1 MIKEKDYKRSIE
13 IYNELNGLKEALDEI
28 EKYNDVR
35 LIFEYWDNDSYS
47 SSSWR
52 SMDYALHSIKDIL
65 DKHKE
70 MIINEINEKMQKL
83 VNEIEIENDD
93 KELEPINI
101 PL

>member
-13 IYNELNGLKEALDEI
+13 IYNKLNGLKEALNEI

-35 LIFEYWDNDSYS
+35 LIFEYWDIDSYS

-52 SMDYALHSIKDIL
+52 PMEYALHSIKDIL

-70 MIINEINEKMQKL
+70 MIINEIKDEMDKL
-83 VNEIEIENDD
+83 NSEIEIEDV
-93 KELEPINI
+93 I
-101 PL
+101 